1 MQILGKKVNANGDD
15 GGKYGMGELLCIS
28 PDTLDFLVFVVVLMC
43 LSCLGN
49 VDRDSLNGCF

>member
-28 PDTLDFLVFVVVLMC
+28 PDTLDFIVFVVVLMC

-49 VDRDSLNGCF
+49 VDRDFLNGYF